1 MYDWLIDSLPI
12 VVSDQKKKKYIY
24 NNYLIKKNL
33 VIYDSVCGIDS
44 KQRKV
49 QQCSSLMCELWIH
62 ILYLLVDAF
71 IIDVDLSMGYV
82 TEYRISSAFYFK
94 LI

>member
-1 MYDWLIDSLPI
+1 
-12 VVSDQKKKKYIY
+12 
-24 NNYLIKKNL
+24 
-33 VIYDSVCGIDS
+33 
-44 KQRKV
+44 
-49 QQCSSLMCELWIH
+49 MCELWIH
-62 ILYLLVDAF
+62 ILYLLLDAF